1 MPQYV
6 TGNTWLLA
14 KLDNNINEFI
24 TLIIIMLLVNALLQL
39 QHLFYLLFPKLIL
52 DLHV

>member
-14 KLDNNINEFI
+14 KLDNINEFI

-39 QHLFYLLFPKLIL
+39 QHLSYLLFPKLIL